1 MMEFGITTGP
11 SAAAVAKACAKMLIF
26 DTKVNSI
33 SVMTPSGVLFDADIE
48 DIEIDNKYVSC
59 AVRMP
64 GEDFPGVDE
73 DVLIYAKAT
82 FESHFN
88 ENAQVTILGG
98 KGIGRVT
105 KPGLNIPVGNA
116 AISEIP
122 LAMIEESV
130 MEELNRAG
138 IKSEIVITLSV
149 PNGYEISKKL
159 HNPRIGIEGGISIM
173 GTSIALEPVGT
184 RAKIDTIHM
193 ELNQRH
199 ALGFRYVA
207 VALDDHGR
215 EFLKETYG
223 YDIER
228 SVKCIDFLGETIDH
242 SKELGFKELIVSGNI
257 EKLIKVAG
265 GIMNTH
271 QRESDCRMEILS
283 SIAILE
289 GADANV
295 AKNIL
300 SCVSVEEALNIVEA
314 AGLYEPVI
322 KRITDRIIHHLNRR
336 ADEKI
341 GFQCIIFSGDD
352 KLLSES
358 KGVDKWLKLFMQ
370 EQER

>member
-1 MMEFGITTGP
+1 MEFGVTTGT
-11 SAAAVAKACAKMLIF
+11 SAAAVAKAAAKMLIF
-26 DTKVNSI
+26 DTKINSI
-33 SVMTPSGVLFDADIE
+33 SVMTMEGVLFDADVFHV
-48 DIEIDNKYVSC
+48 EIDHTYVSC

-64 GEDFPGVDE
+64 REDFPGIED
-73 DVLIYAKAT
+73 DVLIYAKAE

-88 ENAQVTILGG
+88 ENPVVTILGG
-98 KGIGRVT
+98 AGIGRVK

-116 AISEIP
+116 AISEVP
-122 LAMIEESV
+122 LSMIEEAV
-130 MEELNRAG
+130 LEELNKAG
-138 IKSEIVITLSV
+138 ITSEIVITLSV
-149 PNGYEISKKL
+149 PNGFEIAKKL

-173 GTSIALEPVGT
+173 GTSVTLEPVGI

-207 VALDDHGR
+207 IALDDHGR
-215 EFLKETYG
+215 EFLKDTYG

-242 SKELGFKELIVSGNI
+242 AKELGFKELIVSGNI

-289 GADANV
+289 GGDAELARNV
-295 AKNIL
+295 L
-300 SCVSVEEALNIVEA
+300 SCVSVEEALGIIKQK
-314 AGLYEPVI
+314 GLYDAVI
-322 KRITDRIIHHLNRR
+322 KRVTDRIIFHLNRR
-336 ADEKI
+336 ADESI
-341 GFQCIIFSGDD
+341 GFQCILFSGED
-352 KLLSES
+352 KLLSET